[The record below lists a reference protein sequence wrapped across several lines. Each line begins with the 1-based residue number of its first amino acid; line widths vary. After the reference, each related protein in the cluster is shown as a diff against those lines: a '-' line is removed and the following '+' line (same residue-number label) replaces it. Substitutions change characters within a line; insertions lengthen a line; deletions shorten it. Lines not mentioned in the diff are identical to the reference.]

1 MSDSFTLPVEPARLP
16 ELPALLVKSMKSS
29 LIKALMRLKT
39 GGIHLTEPD
48 GSALA
53 LGNTGKSAWRV
64 QVLDDRFY
72 VYAAFGGS
80 LGIGEAWIL
89 GLWNS
94 PDLVQ
99 ATQLLIRERDVL
111 TAIDDSLISKARM
124 PIYKWIER
132 RRQNTKSGS
141 RRNIHAHYDLGNDF
155 FKLFL
160 DDSMTYSSAV
170 FANEAVSL
178 SDAQFEKYDLI
189 CRKLD
194 LQADDQV
201 LEIGSGWGGLS
212 MHAAKHFGARVVTT
226 TISDEQYELA
236 SRRIREAGLDDRITI
251 VKKDYRDLQGQFDKL
266 ISIEMIEAVGHKYLP
281 TYFKQ
286 IQNLLQPDG
295 QALIQAITIQD
306 QFYDRMRK
314 GTDFIREHIF
324 PGGLLPSV
332 NQVLSVTTADTD
344 LRLFHLEDFGRDYA
358 RTLAEWRRA
367 FHQHLPNIRAMGYS
381 QEFCRMWDFYLASCE
396 AGFLETSTSVVHLH
410 FTRPGCRRERYSF
423 NKDALNT
430 EV

>member
-16 ELPALLVKSMKSS
+16 KLPTLLVGSMKTQ

-53 LGNTGKSAWRV
+53 LGNTNASAWRV

-80 LGIGEAWIL
+80 LGIAEAWIL

-94 PDLVQ
+94 EDLVQ
-99 ATQLLIRERDVL
+99 VTQLLVREREVL
-111 TAIDDSLISKARM
+111 TAIDDSLVSKARM
-124 PIYKWIER
+124 PIYKWIEK
-132 RRQNTKSGS
+132 RRQNTRSGS

-170 FANEAVSL
+170 FTHDAASL

-194 LQADDQV
+194 LQPGDRV

-212 MHAAKHFGARVVTT
+212 MHAARHFGASVVTT
-226 TISDEQYELA
+226 TISDEQYDLA
-236 SRRIREAGLDDRITI
+236 SARIREAGLDDRIT
-251 VKKDYRDLQGQFDKL
+251 VMKKDYRDLEGQFDKL
-266 ISIEMIEAVGHKYLP
+266 ISIEMIEAVGHKFLP

-286 IQNLLQPDG
+286 IQKVLKPEG
-295 QALIQAITIQD
+295 EALIQAITIQD

-332 NQVLSVTTADTD
+332 NRILSVTAEHTD
-344 LRLFHLEDFGRDYA
+344 LRLFNLEDFGRDYA
-358 RTLAEWRRA
+358 RTLAQWRRA
-367 FHQHLPNIRAMGYS
+367 FHAHLSKVQAMGYS
-381 QEFCRMWDFYLASCE
+381 AEFCRMWDFYLASCE

-410 FTRPGCRRERYSF
+410 FTRPACRRERYSF
-423 NKDALNT
+423 NT
-430 EV
+430 EA

>member
-1 MSDSFTLPVEPARLP
+1 MSDSLTLAVEPARLP
-16 ELPALLVKSMKSS
+16 KLPTLLVQSMKRR
-29 LIKALMRLKT
+29 LITALTALET
-39 GGIHLTEPD
+39 GGIHLIEPD
-48 GSALA
+48 GSTLA
-53 LGNTGKSAWRV
+53 LGNTSISAYRV
-64 QVLDDRFY
+64 EVLDDRFY

-99 ATQLLIRERDVL
+99 ATQLLIREREVL
-111 TAIDDSLISKARM
+111 SAIDGSLISKARM
-124 PIYKWIER
+124 PMYKWIER
-132 RRQNTKSGS
+132 RRQNTKGGS

-170 FANEAVSL
+170 FVNDAASL
-178 SDAQFEKYDLI
+178 ADAQFEKYDLI
-189 CRKLD
+189 CRKLN
-194 LQADDQV
+194 LQAGEQL

-212 MHAAKHFGARVVTT
+212 MHAAKHFGAKVVTT
-226 TISDEQYELA
+226 TISEEQYELA
-236 SRRIREAGLDDRITI
+236 SRRIHDAGLEDRITI
-251 VKKDYRDLQGQFDKL
+251 LKQDYRDLRGQFDKL

-281 TYFKQ
+281 GYFKQ
-286 IQNLLQPDG
+286 IQSLLKPDG

-306 QFYDRMRK
+306 QFYDLMRK

-332 NQVLSVTTADTD
+332 KQVLSVTAEHTD
-344 LRLFHLEDFGRDYA
+344 LRLFNLEDFGRDYA
-358 RTLAEWRRA
+358 RTLSEWRRV
-367 FHQHLPNIRAMGYS
+367 FHQQLPNIRTMGYS

-410 FTRPGCRRERYSF
+410 FTRPACRRERYSF
-423 NKDALNT
+423 NKKAFNT
-430 EV
+430 GI

>member
-16 ELPALLVKSMKSS
+16 ALPALLVQSMKSR

-48 GSALA
+48 GSSLA

-80 LGIGEAWIL
+80 LGIAEAWIL

-170 FANEAVSL
+170 FANETVSL
-178 SDAQFEKYDLI
+178 SDAQFEKY
-189 CRKLD
+189 
-194 LQADDQV
+194 
-201 LEIGSGWGGLS
+201 
-212 MHAAKHFGARVVTT
+212 
-226 TISDEQYELA
+226 
-236 SRRIREAGLDDRITI
+236 
-251 VKKDYRDLQGQFDKL
+251 
-266 ISIEMIEAVGHKYLP
+266 EMN
-281 TYFKQ
+281 
-286 IQNLLQPDG
+286 NL
-295 QALIQAITIQD
+295 
-306 QFYDRMRK
+306 
-314 GTDFIREHIF
+314 
-324 PGGLLPSV
+324 
-332 NQVLSVTTADTD
+332 
-344 LRLFHLEDFGRDYA
+344 
-358 RTLAEWRRA
+358 
-367 FHQHLPNIRAMGYS
+367 
-381 QEFCRMWDFYLASCE
+381 
-396 AGFLETSTSVVHLH
+396 
-410 FTRPGCRRERYSF
+410 
-423 NKDALNT
+423 
-430 EV
+430 

>member
-1 MSDSFTLPVEPARLP
+1 MSDSFSLPVEPARLP
-16 ELPALLVKSMKSS
+16 KLPALLVQSMKGR
-29 LIKALMRLKT
+29 LIKALMRLET

-53 LGNTGKSAWRV
+53 LGNTKKSAWRV
-64 QVLDDRFY
+64 HVLDDRFY

-80 LGIGEAWIL
+80 LGIGQAWIL

-94 PDLVQ
+94 TDLVQ
-99 ATQLLIRERDVL
+99 VTQLLIREREVL
-111 TAIDDSLISKARM
+111 AAIDDNLVSKARM
-124 PIYKWIER
+124 PIYKLIEK
-132 RRQNTKSGS
+132 RRQNTRNGS

-170 FANEAVSL
+170 FSNDAASL

-189 CRKLD
+189 CRKLN
-194 LQADDQV
+194 LQPDDQV

-212 MHAAKHFGARVVTT
+212 MHAAKHFGVSVVTT

-236 SRRIREAGLDDRITI
+236 SARIHEAGLDGRVT
-251 VKKDYRDLQGQFDKL
+251 VLKKDYRDLKGQFDKL
-266 ISIEMIEAVGHKYLP
+266 ISIEMIEAVGHEYLP

-286 IQNLLQPDG
+286 IQNVLKPG
-295 QALIQAITIQD
+295 GEALIQAITIQD

-332 NQVLSVTTADTD
+332 NKVLSVTAGHTD
-344 LRLFHLEDFGRDYA
+344 LRLFNLEDFGRDYA

-367 FHQHLPNIRAMGYS
+367 FHKHLSKIQALGYS
-381 QEFCRMWDFYLASCE
+381 TEFCRMWDFYLASCE

-410 FTRPGCRRERYSF
+410 FTRPACRRERYQF
-423 NKDALNT
+423 NT
-430 EV
+430 EA